1 MFLILYGIKYIKNT
15 SEEMNKPV
23 GQFEISK
30 QYLPVV
36 FDENLIDLMQYV
48 FDLIHLPEKK
58 M

>member
-1 MFLILYGIKYIKNT
+1 MFLILHAIKYIKNT
-15 SEEMNKPV
+15 FEEINKPV
-23 GQFEISK
+23 DQFGISK